1 MKTILFVF
9 SLFTSLVVIGQTQD
23 DYHDYLSTLY
33 SNAVPLVKPS
43 SVKVDTNVVI
53 LDTREKSEYTISHIP
68 GAIWVG
74 YDSFKIK
81 EVLSTVSKD
90 KKVIVYC
97 TVGWRS
103 EKIGEKLLKKG
114 YSDVSNI
121 YGGII
126 EWSNAGRELEDSNG
140 TATQKVHT
148 WSEEFKKYLKNGS
161 ATY

>member
-1 MKTILFVF
+1 MKTVLFLLTV
-9 SLFTSLVVIGQTQD
+9 LTSSIVVAQTQD
-23 DYHDYLSTLY
+23 DYHEYLSTLY
-33 SNAVPLVKPS
+33 ANSVPLVQPTTIELNS
-43 SVKVDTNVVI
+43 GVI
-53 LDTREKSEYTISHIP
+53 LLDTREKSEYDISHIP

-74 YDSFKIK
+74 YDTFKMK

-114 YSDVSNI
+114 YTDVSNI

-126 EWSNAGRELEDSNG
+126 EWANSGGELEDSKG
-140 TATQKVHT
+140 TATQEVHT
-148 WSEEFKKYLKNGS
+148 WSEDFKKYLKNGT